1 MVNEVINLPDY
12 TVDYHPVIIIINNL
26 EGLQAPIA
34 QYVSLKP
41 KFEYEKSCSSIGST
55 RAAKIK
61 NHSKIFF
68 FDFYCT
74 PKQSLKQWLVT
85 LIRRWAK

>member
-1 MVNEVINLPDY
+1 MANEVINLPDY
-12 TVDYHPVIIIINNL
+12 TVDYHQVPIIINNL
-26 EGLQAPIA
+26 EGLQASIA

-55 RAAKIK
+55 RAAKLQEH
-61 NHSKIFF
+61 NKIFF

-74 PKQSLKQWLVT
+74 PKLSLRQRLA
-85 LIRRWAK
+85 RRWAK

>member
-1 MVNEVINLPDY
+1 MEVRKGSP
-12 TVDYHPVIIIINNL
+12 
-26 EGLQAPIA
+26 
-34 QYVSLKP
+34 KP

-61 NHSKIFF
+61 NQSKIFF